1 MFNRPSHNVC
11 MSCGACCAAFRVTFH
26 YSELDSEPGGLV
38 PSGLAD
44 QETATLY
51 RLRGTDYA
59 QPRCAAL
66 VGVVGESVHCG
77 IYKERPSPCREFGAR
92 AAIGVFEPA
101 CNRAR
106 ARHGLPP
113 LELD

>member
-1 MFNRPSHNVC
+1 

-26 YSELDSEPGGLV
+26 RSELDSEGGLV

-44 QETATLY
+44 LETASLA

-59 QPRCAAL
+59 NPRCRAL
-66 VGVVGESVHCG
+66 VGKIGEEVHCG
-77 IYKERPSPCREFGAR
+77 IYKERPSPCREFAPR
-92 AAIGVFEPA
+92 SAIGVYDDA

-113 LELD
+113 LEL